1 MNNTESIPQDWD
13 DERDVQFFNIT
24 ASLFSPAF
32 CYGAGVLL
40 ASYDPEDSF
49 DVATAP
55 VSTSVTESL
64 IDTTG
69 ALR

>member
-13 DERDVQFFNIT
+13 DERDGQFFNVT

-40 ASYDPEDSF
+40 ASYDPDDTS
-49 DVATAP
+49 VAVTAP
-55 VSTSVTESL
+55 VTASVAEPVTES
-64 IDTTG
+64 TG